1 MRAYIVTSGSIF
13 GLIVVAHA
21 ARVVAEGTHVVRE
34 PFFDAMTVLAAAL
47 AIWAYR
53 VAAAYGK

>member
-21 ARVVAEGTHVVRE
+21 ARVVAEGAHVVRE

-53 VAAAYGK
+53 VAAADGK